1 MQEEIL
7 KVSKQD
13 PMEQVANGEIGTSTV
28 PDFVAHVWGKVPIAI
43 STSWAKVYRG
53 RTRTHEGDGK
63 DPVPDFNRA
72 VSPTEDPV
80 VSPVLVSGVQ
90 QKPGDFQQNQIERS

>member
-28 PDFVAHVWGKVPIAI
+28 PDFVAHV
-43 STSWAKVYRG
+43 
-53 RTRTHEGDGK
+53 
-63 DPVPDFNRA
+63 
-72 VSPTEDPV
+72 
-80 VSPVLVSGVQ
+80 
-90 QKPGDFQQNQIERS
+90 